1 MVSSYSSRH
10 LALADYELIQ
20 VNNVP
25 PAIRKLDVLYRSPS
39 LKDIKAAN
47 PDIPVVLSGVTP
59 ALELA
64 FDELGVSSLYDEDE
78 IKLAKTKA

>member
-20 VNNVP
+20 VNVP

-78 IKLAKTKA
+78 IKLAKA